1 MSDEVRVN
9 ESEGII
15 EVVSSGDLTRQEMG
29 GTMATLQ
36 RILDEKGIRRVL
48 IDTTRLHSAPGTLD
62 IFELCS
68 TYSRVLKIALL
79 VTDSNGI
86 NKDVAF
92 AETVG
97 VNRGQTVKMFWDEEE
112 ARRWLGTAND
122 QVSNHS
128 VKGDDKIAAAPYAD
142 R

>member
-15 EVVSSGDLTRQEMG
+15 EVVSSGVLTRQEMES
-29 GTMATLQ
+29 TMATLQ
-36 RILDEKGIRRVL
+36 RILDEEGVSRVL
-48 IDTTRLHSAPGTLD
+48 IDTARLQSAPGTLD
-62 IFELCS
+62 IFEFCS
-68 TYSRVLKIALL
+68 TSSRDFKIALL

-86 NKDVAF
+86 NKDIAF

-97 VNRGQTVKMFWDEEE
+97 VNRGQRVKMFWDREE

-122 QVSNHS
+122 RVSNHS
-128 VKGDDKIAAAPYAD
+128 VKGDDKIAAPP
-142 R
+142 